1 MNLHSLA
8 SPSAR
13 PLPTASQ
20 TVGPFF
26 SIGLCPSAPGN
37 LVPAKVATESRIVSI
52 RGRVLDGDGQ
62 AVPDAILEI
71 WRADDRGE
79 YACLEDE
86 CDAGG
91 VPSGFSRI
99 PTNELGE
106 FEFATLKPGPTTGDN
121 GEIHAPHLT
130 VLIFMRGLLRQL
142 LTRVYFS
149 QDSANAQDPVLKAV
163 PEARRATLMSVQ
175 TSGNENE
182 LRWDVCLQGDTETVF
197 FEA

>member
-1 MNLHSLA
+1 
-8 SPSAR
+8 
-13 PLPTASQ
+13 
-20 TVGPFF
+20 V
-26 SIGLCPSAPGN
+26 
-37 LVPAKVATESRIVSI
+37 ESKFVSI

-79 YACLEDE
+79 YAGSEDD

-91 VPSGFSRI
+91 VPSGFARI
-99 PTNELGE
+99 PTNEAGE
-106 FEFATLKPGPTTGDN
+106 FEFVTLKPGSTTGDN

-130 VLIFMRGLLRQL
+130 VLIFMRGLLRHL

-149 QDSANAQDPVLKAV
+149 QEAANAEDPVLRAV
-163 PEARRATLMSVQ
+163 PEERRATLMAARISE
-175 TSGNENE
+175 NEND
-182 LRWDVCLQGDTETVF
+182 LRWDVHLQGDTETVF